1 MQSDIKNRKILVTG
15 GAGFI
20 GTNLVRRL
28 ATNNE
33 VIVIDNM
40 HTGTENNIKDL
51 VDKGKVEL
59 FHEDVKNINTL
70 GMKVD
75 LIFHLGFY
83 SASPMYRNDPMLVS
97 EVVAGMTALL
107 EYCKNNNANMVFSST
122 SSIYNGIK
130 PPHREDIIPGVTDFY
145 TEARIYSE
153 RMAELYSKLFGIN
166 VLAMRFFSV
175 YGKYEKA
182 KGEYANLVTQFLWN
196 IRDGKKPII
205 YGDGKQ
211 KRDFIYV
218 EDLIDSL
225 ILASQ
230 IKGFDIFNVGY
241 GKNYSLNEMLNLL
254 NKHLGTN
261 VEPEYIKMPVKNYV
275 METLSDTSK
284 AEKVLGFRAK
294 TSLKE
299 GIRIISEFYL

>member
-1 MQSDIKNRKILVTG
+1 MQPDIKNRKILVTG

-40 HTGTENNIKDL
+40 HTGTENNINDL
-51 VDKGKVEL
+51 VDSGKVEL
-59 FHEDVKNINTL
+59 FQEDVKNINGL
-70 GMKVD
+70 GRKVD
-75 LIFHLGFY
+75 MIFHLGFY
-83 SASPMYRNDPMLVS
+83 SASPMYKNDPMLVS

-107 EYCKNNNANMVFSST
+107 EYCKNNNTNMVFSST
-122 SSIYNGIK
+122 SSIYNGVE

-153 RMAELYSKLFGIN
+153 RMAELYNRLFGIN
-166 VLAMRFFSV
+166 VSAMRFFSV

-205 YGDGKQ
+205 YGNGEQ
-211 KRDFIYV
+211 RRDFVYV

-225 ILASQ
+225 LLASQ
-230 IKGFDIFNVGY
+230 VKGFDVFNVGY
-241 GKNYSLNEMLNLL
+241 GKNYSLNEMLSML
-254 NKHLGTN
+254 NMHLGTN

-275 METLSDTSK
+275 METLADTSK
-284 AEKVLGFRAK
+284 AEKVLGFRAR
-294 TSLKE
+294 TTLEE
-299 GIRIISEFYL
+299 GIRIISEFYS

>member
-1 MQSDIKNRKILVTG
+1 MKPHVKNQKILVTG

-28 ATNNE
+28 AAENE
-33 VIVIDNM
+33 IFVMDNM
-40 HTGTENNIKDL
+40 HTGSENNIHDL
-51 VDKGKVEL
+51 VDGKKVEL
-59 FHEDVKNINTL
+59 LHEDVKNINKL
-70 GMKVD
+70 DKKVD

-122 SSIYNGIK
+122 SSIYNGVE
-130 PPHREDIIPGVTDFY
+130 PPHREDITPGVTDFY

-153 RMAELYSKLFGIN
+153 RMSELYNKLFGVN
-166 VLAMRFFSV
+166 VSAMRFFSV

-196 IRDGKKPII
+196 IREGKKPII
-205 YGDGKQ
+205 YGNGEQ
-211 KRDFIYV
+211 RRDFVYV

-225 ILASQ
+225 LLASQ
-230 IKGFDIFNVGY
+230 VKGFEVFNVGY
-241 GKNYSLNEMLNLL
+241 GKNYSLNEMLSML
-254 NKHLGTN
+254 NKHLGTD
-261 VEPEYIKMPVKNYV
+261 VKPEYIKMPVKNYV
-275 METLSDTSK
+275 METLADTSK
-284 AEKVLGFRAK
+284 AEKVLGFKAK
-294 TSLKE
+294 TTLEE
-299 GIRIISEFYL
+299 GIRIISEFYP